1 MNEITKV
8 SEITYEDIA
17 NYIRLVEVTNEDQ
30 TFLNTILKVSKNF
43 IKDYT
48 GHTLEELDDY
58 PDFIIVVYVL
68 CQDMY
73 DNRALY
79 VDKSNLNNLVETIL
93 GMHSDNL
100 LPSVEND

>member
-43 IKDYT
+43 IKGYT

-73 DNRALY
+73 DTRSLY

>member
-48 GHTLEELDDY
+48 GHTL
-58 PDFIIVVYVL
+58 
-68 CQDMY
+68 
-73 DNRALY
+73 
-79 VDKSNLNNLVETIL
+79 
-93 GMHSDNL
+93 G
-100 LPSVEND
+100 

>member
-43 IKDYT
+43 IIGYT
-48 GHTLEELDDY
+48 GHTLEELDNY
-58 PDFIIVVYVL
+58 PDFIIVIYVL

-73 DNRALY
+73 DTRSLY
-79 VDKSNLNNLVETIL
+79 VDKTNLNNLVEKIL

>member
-8 SEITYEDIA
+8 SELTYEDIA

-30 TFLNTILKVSKNF
+30 NFLNTILNVSKNF
-43 IKDYT
+43 IVGYT
-48 GHTLEELDDY
+48 GHTLEELDNY

-73 DNRALY
+73 DTRSLY
-79 VDKSNLNNLVETIL
+79 VDKTNLNKTIETIL
-93 GMHSDNL
+93 GMHSTNL
-100 LPSVEND
+100 I